1 MPEPPALH
9 PPALAPRITNLIAAA
24 LLAIMAILL
33 VTSVRQQ
40 SQTFDES
47 THLFAG
53 FEYWKH
59 ADFGRNPEHPPFVKL
74 LASLPLVS
82 MGLHEPPA
90 IPVPFFKAQ
99 DFINGTQ
106 LLYTADADAI
116 LFRGRLMIALFSLA
130 LGLLVFLATKEIF
143 GPLAA
148 LIAILLFA
156 FEPNL
161 LANGALVT
169 TDMAL
174 ALFLFASVYTFYRFC
189 NKPSA
194 ARLTLC
200 AVATSLGI
208 VAKHS
213 GVLIFPT
220 LVLLALADLLLPA
233 SASHFSGPHFSE
245 KPGAAYDRKRQ
256 LRQLGLALLA
266 IAVFSYVVLWA
277 FYGFRYA
284 ARPGQLQI
292 APPLSAYVEILTHP
306 LQRTVIEFL
315 ARHHLLPEAYLYGW
329 VDILFSQGTRPS
341 FIFGHLYSTS
351 KWFFFPAVFLL
362 KTTITLMLFLLFLP
376 FARIYGRRRE
386 LIFFSFPIAFFLIA
400 AFTSH
405 INMGV
410 RYLLPIYPF
419 CIVLA
424 SAAAAALFTRS
435 VVGKVA
441 VAALLLLTVFSSL
454 HSYPNFLA
462 YSNELFGGPTHT
474 YRFATDS
481 NADWGQGLK
490 WTKTYLEQHPDDN
503 CWFDYYG
510 NPRVDLS
517 YYGIHCKPLL
527 GGFAHVVGMG
537 GTPVPSTISGT
548 VLVSSTETNGLLWGP
563 DNLNPY
569 QLFHD
574 RVPDATIGN
583 IIFVYRGTFNVPL
596 LAAESNAAAAT
607 GLLRQ
612 GRLQEALALAQT
624 AVQQAPDH
632 ADINF
637 VLGQTLLASGR
648 IPEGK
653 QAMATA
659 LRLARA
665 DHPDYQADMI
675 RQLEHPQGHP

>member
-9 PPALAPRITNLIAAA
+9 PPAPTPRITNLIAAI

-33 VTSVRQQ
+33 LASVRQQ

-53 FEYWKH
+53 LEYWKH
-59 ADFGRNPEHPPFVKL
+59 GDFGRNPEHPPFVKL
-74 LASLPLVS
+74 LASLPLLPL
-82 MGLHEPPA
+82 GLHEPPA
-90 IPVPFFKAQ
+90 FPFPYFKAQ
-99 DFINGTQ
+99 DIFNASQ

-116 LFRGRLMIALFSLA
+116 LLRGRVMIALLSLA

-148 LIAILLFA
+148 VLALFLFA

-161 LANGALVT
+161 LANGAIVT
-169 TDMAL
+169 TDTGL
-174 ALFLFASVYTFYRFC
+174 ALFFFASVYTFYRFC
-189 NKPSA
+189 KKPSA
-194 ARLTLC
+194 TGLALC
-200 AVATSLGI
+200 AVATALGI

-213 GVLIFPT
+213 GVLILPT
-220 LVLLALADLLLPA
+220 LVLLALVDVLLP
-233 SASHFSGPHFSE
+233 SFGPSISGKLPNS
-245 KPGAAYDRKRQ
+245 YDGKRH
-256 LRQLGLALLA
+256 LRRLGFALLA

-292 APPLSAYVEILTHP
+292 TPSLAAYAATLTHP
-306 LQRTVIEFL
+306 LQHSAIDFL

-329 VDILFSQGTRPS
+329 VDILVSRGTRPT
-341 FIFGHLYSTS
+341 FIFGHLYSTA

-362 KTTITLMLFLLFLP
+362 KTTLSLMLFLLLLP

-386 LIFFSFPIAFFLIA
+386 LVFFALPIAFFLFA
-400 AFTSH
+400 AIFSH

-410 RYLLPIYPF
+410 RYVLPIYPF

-424 SAAAAALFTRS
+424 SAAAASFFTRS
-435 VVGKVA
+435 VVGRVA
-441 VAALLLLTVFSSL
+441 IAALLLLTVFSSL

-462 YSNELFGGPTHT
+462 YSNELFGGPAHT
-474 YRFATDS
+474 YRFATDA

-490 WTKTYLEQHPDDN
+490 WTKTYLDQHPDPN
-503 CWFDYYG
+503 CWFDYHG
-510 NPRVDLS
+510 NPTVQPA
-517 YYGIHCKPLL
+517 YYGINCKPLMN
-527 GGFAHVVGMG
+527 GFSHLVGMG
-537 GTPVPSTISGT
+537 GGPVPSTISGT
-548 VLVSSTETNGLLWGP
+548 VLVSSTETDGLLWGP

-574 RVPDATIGN
+574 RTPDATIGN

-612 GRLQEALALAQT
+612 GRLPEALALAQT
-624 AVQQAPDH
+624 AVQQAPDA

-637 VLGQTLLASGR
+637 ALGQTLLASGR
-648 IPEGK
+648 ILEGR

-665 DHPDYQADMI
+665 NHPEYQPYLID
-675 RQLEHPQGHP
+675 QLEHPQGHP

>member
-1 MPEPPALH
+1 
-9 PPALAPRITNLIAAA
+9 
-24 LLAIMAILL
+24 MAILL

-53 FEYWKH
+53 LEYWKH

-74 LASLPLVS
+74 LASLPLLP
-82 MGLHEPPA
+82 MGLHEPAA
-90 IPVPFFKAQ
+90 IPIPFFKAQ
-99 DFINGTQ
+99 DLINSGQ
-106 LLYTADADAI
+106 LLYTASADAI
-116 LFRGRLMIALFSLA
+116 LLRGRLMIALFTLA
-130 LGLLVFLATKEIF
+130 LGLLVFLATKQIF
-143 GPLAA
+143 GTLAA
-148 LIAILLFA
+148 ILALFLFT

-161 LANGALVT
+161 LANGAVVT
-169 TDMAL
+169 TDMGL

-194 ARLTLC
+194 ARLALC
-200 AVATSLGI
+200 AVATALGI

-220 LVLLALADLLLPA
+220 LVLLALADPLVPA
-233 SASHFSGPHFSE
+233 SRPHSSGKIANSS
-245 KPGAAYDRKRQ
+245 DRKRQ

-277 FYGFRYA
+277 CYGFRYA

-292 APPLSAYVEILTHP
+292 APPLSVYAGMLTHQ
-306 LQRTVIEFL
+306 LQRSVIEFL

-329 VDILFSQGTRPS
+329 VDILLSQGTRPS
-341 FIFGHLYSTS
+341 FIFGHLYSTG

-362 KTTITLMLFLLFLP
+362 KTTLTLMLFLLLLP

-386 LIFFSFPIAFFLIA
+386 LVFFFLPVAFFLVA
-400 AFTSH
+400 ALSSH

-424 SAAAAALFTRS
+424 SAAAASFFTRS
-435 VVGKVA
+435 FVGTVA

-462 YSNELFGGPTHT
+462 YSNELFGGPSHT
-474 YRFATDS
+474 YRFATDA

-490 WTKTYLEQHPDDN
+490 WTKTYLDQHSDNN

-510 NPRVDLS
+510 NPTVDLS

-527 GGFAHVVGMG
+527 GGFAHLLGMG
-537 GTPVPSTISGT
+537 DAPIPSTISGT
-548 VLVSSTETNGLLWGP
+548 VLVSSTETDGLLWGP

-569 QLFHD
+569 QLFQD
-574 RVPDATIGN
+574 RAPDATIGN

-607 GLLRQ
+607 VLLRQ
-612 GRLQEALALAQT
+612 GRLPDALSLAQT
-624 AVQQAPDH
+624 AARQAPEA
-632 ADINF
+632 ADVNF

-648 IPEGK
+648 IPEG
-653 QAMATA
+653 QLAMATA

-665 DHPDYQADMI
+665 NHPDYQPYLID
-675 RQLEHPQGHP
+675 QLEHPQGRP

>member
-1 MPEPPALH
+1 MPEPPVLQ
-9 PPALAPRITNLIAAA
+9 PPALTPRITNLIAAI
-24 LLAIMAILL
+24 LLAVMAILL

-74 LASLPLVS
+74 LASLPLLP

-90 IPVPFFKAQ
+90 IPIPFFKAQ
-99 DFINGTQ
+99 DLVNGGQ
-106 LLYTADADAI
+106 LLYTANAEAI
-116 LFRGRLMIALFSLA
+116 LLRGRFMIALLSLT
-130 LGLLVFLATKEIF
+130 LGLLLFLATKEIF

-148 LIAILLFA
+148 VLALFLFA

-161 LANGALVT
+161 LANGAIVT
-169 TDMAL
+169 TDIGL
-174 ALFLFASVYTFYRFC
+174 ALFFFASVYTFYRFC

-194 ARLTLC
+194 ARLALC
-200 AVATSLGI
+200 AVATALCI

-213 GVLIFPT
+213 GVLILPT
-220 LVLLALADLLLPA
+220 LVLLALVDLFLPA
-233 SASHFSGPHFSE
+233 TGNT
-245 KPGAAYDRKRQ
+245 AAAQDRKHH
-256 LRQLGLALLA
+256 LRQLSLALLA
-266 IAVFSYVVLWA
+266 IAVFSYIVLWA

-292 APPLSAYVEILTHP
+292 TPSLAAYAGMLTHP
-306 LQRTVIEFL
+306 LQHSVIDFL

-329 VDILFSQGTRPS
+329 VDILLSQGTRPS
-341 FIFGHLYSTS
+341 FIFGHLYSTA
-351 KWFFFPAVFLL
+351 KWFFFPASFLL
-362 KTTITLMLFLLFLP
+362 KTTLTLMLFLLLLP
-376 FARIYGRRRE
+376 FAHISRIYGHGRRRE
-386 LIFFSFPIAFFLIA
+386 LVFLSLPIAFFLFA
-400 AFTSH
+400 AISSH

-424 SAAAAALFTRS
+424 SAAAASFFTRS
-435 VVGKVA
+435 AVGRVA

-454 HSYPNFLA
+454 HSYPNFLV
-462 YSNELFGGPTHT
+462 YSNELFGGPAHT
-474 YRFATDS
+474 YRFTTDA

-490 WTKTYLEQHPDDN
+490 WTKTYLDQHPDNN
-503 CWFDYYG
+503 CWFDYHG
-510 NPRVDLS
+510 NPTVPPA

-527 GGFAHVVGMG
+527 SGFSHLVGLGGA
-537 GTPVPSTISGT
+537 PIPSTISGT
-548 VLVSSTETNGLLWGP
+548 VLVSSTETNGHLWGP

-574 RVPDATIGN
+574 RAPDATIGN
-583 IIFVYRGTFNVPL
+583 IILVYRGTFNVPL
-596 LAAESNAAAAT
+596 LAAESNAAAAI

-612 GRLQEALALAQT
+612 GRLPQALALAQT
-624 AVQQAPDH
+624 AAQQAPDA
-632 ADINF
+632 ADVNF

-648 IPEGK
+648 IPEGQ

-665 DHPDYQADMI
+665 NHPDYQTYLI
-675 RQLEHPQGHP
+675 SQLEHPQAHP

>member
-1 MPEPPALH
+1 MPEPPVRQS
-9 PPALAPRITNLIAAA
+9 PALTPRITNLIAAI

-33 VTSVRQQ
+33 VASVRQQ

-59 ADFGRNPEHPPFVKL
+59 GDFGRNPEHPPLVKL
-74 LASLPLVS
+74 LASLPLLP

-90 IPVPFFKAQ
+90 FPFPYFKAQ

-116 LFRGRLMIALFSLA
+116 LLRGRLMIALFSLA
-130 LGLLVFLATKEIF
+130 LGLLVFLAAKEIF

-148 LIAILLFA
+148 VIAIFLFA

-161 LANGALVT
+161 LANGAIVT
-169 TDMAL
+169 TDMGL
-174 ALFLFASVYTFYRFC
+174 AFFLFAAVYTFYRFC

-194 ARLTLC
+194 ARLALC
-200 AVATSLGI
+200 AAATALCI

-213 GVLIFPT
+213 GVLILPI
-220 LVLLALADLLLPA
+220 LVLLALADLLLPSSDFPSSDLPSSKKLA
-233 SASHFSGPHFSE
+233 NSYE
-245 KPGAAYDRKRQ
+245 RKRH
-256 LRQLGLALLA
+256 LRQLGLSLLA
-266 IAVFSYVVLWA
+266 IAVCIYVVLWA

-284 ARPGQLQI
+284 ARPGLLQI
-292 APPLSAYVEILTHP
+292 TPTLAGYAAMLTHP
-306 LQRTVIEFL
+306 HQHSVIDFL

-329 VDILFSQGTRPS
+329 VDILLSRGARPT
-341 FIFGHLYSTS
+341 FIFGHLYSTA
-351 KWFFFPAVFLL
+351 KWFFFPAIFVL
-362 KTTITLMLFLLFLP
+362 KTTLTLMLFLLLLP
-376 FARIYGRRRE
+376 FARISGRRRE
-386 LIFFSFPIAFFLIA
+386 LVFLSLPIAFFLLA
-400 AFTSH
+400 ALYSN

-424 SAAAAALFTRS
+424 SAAAASFFTRS
-435 VVGKVA
+435 VIGRVA

-462 YSNELFGGPTHT
+462 YSNELFGGPAHT
-474 YRFATDS
+474 YRFATDA

-490 WTKTYLEQHPDDN
+490 WTKTYLDQHPDSD

-510 NPRVDLS
+510 NVAVPPS

-527 GGFAHVVGMG
+527 NGFSHMLGMG
-537 GTPVPSTISGT
+537 GAPIPSTISGT
-548 VLVSSTETNGLLWGP
+548 VLISSTETDGLLWGP

-569 QLFHD
+569 QIFHD
-574 RVPDATIGN
+574 RIPDATIGN
-583 IIFVYRGTFNVPL
+583 IIFVYRGTFNVTL
-596 LAAESNAAAAT
+596 LAAESNAAAAI

-612 GRLQEALALAQT
+612 GRLPEALALAQT
-624 AVQQAPDH
+624 AARQAPDA
-632 ADINF
+632 ADVNF
-637 VLGQTLLASGR
+637 ALGQTLLASGR
-648 IPEGK
+648 IPEGQ
-653 QAMATA
+653 QAMTTA

-665 DHPDYQADMI
+665 NHPDYQPYLI
-675 RQLEHPQGHP
+675 YQLEHPQGQP

>member
-1 MPEPPALH
+1 MMPEPPALH
-9 PPALAPRITNLIAAA
+9 SPALTPRITNLIAAT

-33 VTSVRQQ
+33 VTSTRQQ

-59 ADFGRNPEHPPFVKL
+59 ADFGRNPEHPPLVKL
-74 LASLPLVS
+74 LASLPLLR

-90 IPVPFFKAQ
+90 IPIPFFKAQ

-116 LFRGRLMIALFSLA
+116 LLRGRLMIALLSLT

-148 LIAILLFA
+148 ILALFLFA

-161 LANGALVT
+161 LANGAIVT
-169 TDMAL
+169 TDMGL

-189 NKPSA
+189 TKPSA
-194 ARLTLC
+194 ARLALC
-200 AVATSLGI
+200 AVATALGI

-213 GVLIFPT
+213 GVLILPT
-220 LVLLALADLLLPA
+220 LVLLALVDLLPA
-233 SASHFSGPHFSE
+233 VGNT
-245 KPGAAYDRKRQ
+245 AAAQDWKRH
-256 LRQLGLALLA
+256 LRQLGLAL
-266 IAVFSYVVLWA
+266 ITISVVSYLILWA
-277 FYGFRYA
+277 FYGFRYG

-292 APPLSAYVEILTHP
+292 TPSLAAYAGTLTHP
-306 LQRTVIEFL
+306 LQRSVIDFL

-329 VDILFSQGTRPS
+329 VDILLSQGARPS

-362 KTTITLMLFLLFLP
+362 KTTLTLMLFLLLLP
-376 FARIYGRRRE
+376 FARISRNHGRRRE
-386 LIFFSFPIAFFLIA
+386 LVFLSLPIAFFLFA
-400 AFTSH
+400 AIYSH

-424 SAAAAALFTRS
+424 SAAAAYFFTRS
-435 VVGKVA
+435 VVGRVA

-454 HSYPNFLA
+454 HSYPNFLV
-462 YSNELFGGPTHT
+462 YSNELFGGPAHT
-474 YRFATDS
+474 YRFATDN

-490 WTKTYLEQHPDDN
+490 WTKTYLDQHPDPN
-503 CWFDYYG
+503 CWFDYFG
-510 NPRVDLS
+510 NPTVPPA
-517 YYGIHCKPLL
+517 YYGIHCKPLMNGMSHL
-527 GGFAHVVGMG
+527 LGMG
-537 GTPVPSTISGT
+537 GAPVPSTISGT
-548 VLVSSTETNGLLWGP
+548 FLVSSTETDGLLWGP
-563 DNLNPY
+563 DTLNPY

-574 RVPDATIGN
+574 RTPDATIGN
-583 IIFVYRGTFNVPL
+583 IIFVYRGTFEVPL

-612 GRLQEALALAQT
+612 GRLPEALALAQT
-624 AVQQAPDH
+624 AAQQAPDA
-632 ADINF
+632 ADVNF
-637 VLGQTLLASGR
+637 VLGQALLASGR
-648 IPEGK
+648 IPEGR

-665 DHPDYQADMI
+665 NHPDYQPYLI
-675 RQLEHPQGHP
+675 NQLEHPPAHP

>member
-1 MPEPPALH
+1 
-9 PPALAPRITNLIAAA
+9 
-24 LLAIMAILL
+24 MAILL

-59 ADFGRNPEHPPFVKL
+59 GDFGRNPEHPPFVKL
-74 LASLPLVS
+74 LASLPLLPL
-82 MGLHEPPA
+82 GLHEPP
-90 IPVPFFKAQ
+90 PFPFPYFKAQ
-99 DFINGTQ
+99 DIFNASQ
-106 LLYTADADAI
+106 LLYSADADAI
-116 LFRGRLMIALFSLA
+116 LLRGRLMITLLSLT
-130 LGLLVFLATKEIF
+130 LGLLVYFATKEIF

-148 LIAILLFA
+148 VLALFLFA

-161 LANGALVT
+161 LANGAIVT
-169 TDMAL
+169 TDMGL
-174 ALFLFASVYTFYRFC
+174 ALFFFASVYTFYRFC
-189 NKPSA
+189 TKPSA
-194 ARLTLC
+194 ARLALC
-200 AVATSLGI
+200 AVATALGI

-213 GVLIFPT
+213 GVLILPT
-220 LVLLALADLLLPA
+220 LVLLALVDLFLP
-233 SASHFSGPHFSE
+233 FSGQIANS
-245 KPGAAYDRKRQ
+245 YDRRRQ

-292 APPLSAYVEILTHP
+292 TPSLSAYSGTLIHLH
-306 LQRTVIEFL
+306 QRSVIDFL
-315 ARHHLLPEAYLYGW
+315 ARHRLLPESYLYGW
-329 VDILFSQGTRPS
+329 VDILLSQGTRPT
-341 FIFGHLYSTS
+341 FIFGHLYSTAQ
-351 KWFFFPAVFLL
+351 WFFFPAVFLL
-362 KTTITLMLFLLFLP
+362 KTTLTLMLFLLLLP

-386 LIFFSFPIAFFLIA
+386 LVFFSLPIAFFLVA
-400 AFTSH
+400 AIFSH

-424 SAAAAALFTRS
+424 SAAAASLFTRS

-462 YSNELFGGPTHT
+462 YSNELFGGPAHT
-474 YRFATDS
+474 YRFATDA

-490 WTKTYLEQHPDDN
+490 WTKTYLDQHPDPN
-503 CWFDYYG
+503 CWFDYHG
-510 NPRVDLS
+510 NPTVQPA
-517 YYGIHCKPLL
+517 YYGIHCKPLP
-527 GGFAHVVGMG
+527 GGFSHLLGMG
-537 GTPVPSTISGT
+537 GAPVPSTISGT
-548 VLVSSTETNGLLWGP
+548 FLVSSTETDGLLWGP
-563 DNLNPY
+563 DTLNPY

-574 RVPDATIGN
+574 RTPDATIGN

-612 GRLQEALALAQT
+612 GRLPEALALAQT
-624 AVQQAPDH
+624 AAQQAPDA
-632 ADINF
+632 ADVNF

-648 IPEGK
+648 IPEG
-653 QAMATA
+653 QQVMAKA

-665 DHPDYQADMI
+665 NHPDYQTYLI

>member
-1 MPEPPALH
+1 MPEPPAPH
-9 PPALAPRITNLIAAA
+9 PSPLTRRITNLIAVT

-53 FEYWKH
+53 FQYWKH
-59 ADFGRNPEHPPFVKL
+59 GDFGRNPEHPPFVKL
-74 LASLPLVS
+74 LASLPLLPL
-82 MGLHEPPA
+82 GLHEPP
-90 IPVPFFKAQ
+90 PFPFPYFKAQ
-99 DFINGTQ
+99 DIFNASQ

-116 LFRGRLMIALFSLA
+116 LLRGRLMITLLSLT
-130 LGLLVFLATKEIF
+130 LGLLVFLASKEIF

-148 LIAILLFA
+148 ALALFLFA

-161 LANGALVT
+161 LANGAIVT
-169 TDMAL
+169 TDMGL
-174 ALFLFASVYTFYRFC
+174 ALFFFASVYTFYRFC
-189 NKPSA
+189 TKPSA
-194 ARLTLC
+194 ARLALC
-200 AVATSLGI
+200 AVATALGI

-213 GVLIFPT
+213 GVLILPT
-220 LVLLALADLLLPA
+220 LVLLALVDLFLPN
-233 SASHFSGPHFSE
+233 S
-245 KPGAAYDRKRQ
+245 YDRRRQ

-292 APPLSAYVEILTHP
+292 TPSLSAYAGTLIHP
-306 LQRTVIEFL
+306 HQRGVIDLL
-315 ARHHLLPEAYLYGW
+315 ARRHLLPESYLYGW
-329 VDILFSQGTRPS
+329 VDILLSQGTRPT
-341 FIFGHLYSTS
+341 FIFGHLYSTA

-362 KTTITLMLFLLFLP
+362 KTTLALMLFLLLLP

-386 LIFFSFPIAFFLIA
+386 LVFFSLPIAFFLFA
-400 AFTSH
+400 AIFSH

-424 SAAAAALFTRS
+424 SAAAAAFFTRS

-462 YSNELFGGPTHT
+462 YSNELFGGPSHT
-474 YRFATDS
+474 YRFATDA

-490 WTKTYLEQHPDDN
+490 WTKTYLDQHPDPN
-503 CWFDYYG
+503 CWFDYHG
-510 NPRVDLS
+510 NPTVQPA
-517 YYGIHCKPLL
+517 YYGIHCKPLP
-527 GGFAHVVGMG
+527 GGFSHLLGMG
-537 GTPVPSTISGT
+537 GARVPSTISGT
-548 VLVSSTETNGLLWGP
+548 FLVSSTETDGLLWGP
-563 DNLNPY
+563 DTLNPY

-574 RVPDATIGN
+574 RTPDATIAN

-607 GLLRQ
+607 VLLRQ
-612 GRLQEALALAQT
+612 GRVPDALSLAQT
-624 AVQQAPDH
+624 AVQQAPEA
-632 ADINF
+632 ADVNF

-648 IPEGK
+648 IPEGHL
-653 QAMATA
+653 AMATA
-659 LRLARA
+659 LRLARTN
-665 DHPDYQADMI
+665 HPEYQPYLID
-675 RQLEHPQGHP
+675 QLEHPQDHP

>member
-1 MPEPPALH
+1 MPEAPALH
-9 PPALAPRITNLIAAA
+9 PPALTPRITNLIAAV

-59 ADFGRNPEHPPFVKL
+59 GDFGRNPEHPPFVKL
-74 LASLPLVS
+74 LASLPLLR
-82 MGLHEPPA
+82 MGLHEPPT
-90 IPVPFFKAQ
+90 IPIPFFKPQ
-99 DFINGTQ
+99 DFVNGTQ
-106 LLYTADADAI
+106 LLYTANADAI
-116 LFRGRLMIALFSLA
+116 LLRGRLTIVLFSLT

-148 LIAILLFA
+148 ILALFLFT

-161 LANGALVT
+161 LANGAIVT

-189 NKPSA
+189 NQPSA
-194 ARLTLC
+194 ARLALC
-200 AVATSLGI
+200 AAATALGI
-208 VAKHS
+208 AAKHS
-213 GVLIFPT
+213 GVLILPT

-233 SASHFSGPHFSE
+233 SGIIAHASHW
-245 KPGAAYDRKRQ
+245 KPR
-256 LRQLGLALLA
+256 LRRLGLALLA
-266 IAVFSYVVLWA
+266 IAIFSYVVLWA

-284 ARPGQLQI
+284 ARPGQLQMS
-292 APPLSAYVEILTHP
+292 PPLSVYAGMLTHP
-306 LQRTVIEFL
+306 FQRSVIEFL
-315 ARHHLLPEAYLYGW
+315 ARHRLLPEAYLFGW
-329 VDILFSQGTRPS
+329 VDILLSQGTRPS

-362 KTTITLMLFLLFLP
+362 KTTLTLMLFLLLLP
-376 FARIYGRRRE
+376 SARISRDYGRRRE
-386 LIFFSFPIAFFLIA
+386 LVFLSLPIAFFLVA
-400 AFTSH
+400 VFSSH

-424 SAAAAALFTRS
+424 SAAAASLFTRS
-435 VVGKVA
+435 VAARVA
-441 VAALLLLTVFSSL
+441 VAALLLLTIFSSL
-454 HSYPNFLA
+454 RSYPNFLA
-462 YSNELFGGPTHT
+462 YSNELFGGPART

-490 WTKTYLEQHPDDN
+490 WTKTYLDQHPDNN

-510 NPRVDLS
+510 NPTVDLA

-527 GGFAHVVGMG
+527 GGFSHLVGAG
-537 GTPVPSTISGT
+537 GAPVPSTISGT

-569 QLFHD
+569 RLFQD
-574 RVPDATIGN
+574 RSPDATIGN
-583 IIFVYRGTFNVPL
+583 IIFVYRGTFNVPF

-607 GLLRQ
+607 VLLRQ
-612 GRLQEALALAQT
+612 GRVPEALALAQT
-624 AVQQAPDH
+624 AAQQAPDA
-632 ADINF
+632 ADVNF

-648 IPEGK
+648 IPEGR
-653 QAMATA
+653 QAMAAA

-665 DHPDYQADMI
+665 NHPDYQTYLI
-675 RQLEHPQGHP
+675 YQIEQRQGRP

>member
-1 MPEPPALH
+1 
-9 PPALAPRITNLIAAA
+9 
-24 LLAIMAILL
+24 
-33 VTSVRQQ
+33 
-40 SQTFDES
+40 
-47 THLFAG
+47 
-53 FEYWKH
+53 
-59 ADFGRNPEHPPFVKL
+59 
-74 LASLPLVS
+74 

-90 IPVPFFKAQ
+90 IPIPFFKAQ

-116 LFRGRLMIALFSLA
+116 LLRGRLMIALFSLT

-148 LIAILLFA
+148 ILALFLFT

-161 LANGALVT
+161 LANGAIVT

-194 ARLTLC
+194 ARLALC
-200 AVATSLGI
+200 AVATALGV

-233 SASHFSGPHFSE
+233 SNSPISG
-245 KPGAAYDRKRQ
+245 KPVTAYDRKRQ
-256 LRQLGLALLA
+256 LRQLGLALLC

-284 ARPGQLQI
+284 ARPSQLQI
-292 APPLSAYVEILTHP
+292 APPLSAYVGILTHP
-306 LQRTVIEFL
+306 FQRSVIEFL

-362 KTTITLMLFLLFLP
+362 KTTITLMLFLLLLP
-376 FARIYGRRRE
+376 FARLYGQRRE
-386 LIFFSFPIAFFLIA
+386 LVFLSLPVALFLIT

-462 YSNELFGGPTHT
+462 YSNEFFGGPAHT
-474 YRFATDS
+474 YRFATDA

-490 WTKTYLEQHPDDN
+490 WTKTYLDQHPDPN

-510 NPRVDLS
+510 MPTVDLT

-527 GGFAHVVGMG
+527 GGFAHLVGMG
-537 GTPVPSTISGT
+537 GAPVPSTISGT
-548 VLVSSTETNGLLWGP
+548 VLISSTETNGLLWGP

-574 RVPDATIGN
+574 RAPDATIGN

-596 LAAESNAAAAT
+596 LAAESNTAAAT
-607 GLLRQ
+607 LLLRQ
-612 GRLQEALALAQT
+612 GRVPDALALAQT
-624 AVQQAPDH
+624 AAQQAPDH
-632 ADINF
+632 ADVNF

-648 IPEGK
+648 IPEGN

-665 DHPDYQADMI
+665 DHPDFQADLI

>member
-1 MPEPPALH
+1 
-9 PPALAPRITNLIAAA
+9 
-24 LLAIMAILL
+24 MAILL
-33 VTSVRQQ
+33 VTSTRQQ

-59 ADFGRNPEHPPFVKL
+59 ADFGRNPEHPPLVKL
-74 LASLPLVS
+74 LASLPLLR

-90 IPVPFFKAQ
+90 IPIPFFKAQ

-116 LFRGRLMIALFSLA
+116 LLRGRLMIALLSLT

-148 LIAILLFA
+148 ILALFLFA

-161 LANGALVT
+161 LANGAIVT
-169 TDMAL
+169 TDMGL

-189 NKPSA
+189 TKPSA
-194 ARLTLC
+194 ARLALC
-200 AVATSLGI
+200 AVATALGI

-213 GVLIFPT
+213 GVLILPT
-220 LVLLALADLLLPA
+220 LVLLALVDLLPA
-233 SASHFSGPHFSE
+233 VGNT
-245 KPGAAYDRKRQ
+245 AAAQDWKRH
-256 LRQLGLALLA
+256 LRQLGLAL
-266 IAVFSYVVLWA
+266 ITISVVSYLILWA
-277 FYGFRYA
+277 FYGFRYG

-292 APPLSAYVEILTHP
+292 TPSLAAYAGTLTHP
-306 LQRTVIEFL
+306 LQRSVIDFL

-329 VDILFSQGTRPS
+329 VDILLSQGARPS

-362 KTTITLMLFLLFLP
+362 KTTLTLMLFLLLLP
-376 FARIYGRRRE
+376 FARISRNHGRRRE
-386 LIFFSFPIAFFLIA
+386 LVFLSLPIAFFLFA
-400 AFTSH
+400 AIYSH

-424 SAAAAALFTRS
+424 SAAAAYFFTRS
-435 VVGKVA
+435 VVGRVA

-454 HSYPNFLA
+454 HSYPNFLV
-462 YSNELFGGPTHT
+462 YSNELFGGPAHT
-474 YRFATDS
+474 YRFATDN

-490 WTKTYLEQHPDDN
+490 WTKTYLDQHPDPN
-503 CWFDYYG
+503 CWFDYFG
-510 NPRVDLS
+510 NPTVPPA
-517 YYGIHCKPLL
+517 YYGIHCKPLMNGMSHL
-527 GGFAHVVGMG
+527 LGMG
-537 GTPVPSTISGT
+537 GAPVPSTISGT
-548 VLVSSTETNGLLWGP
+548 FLVSSTETDGLLWGP
-563 DNLNPY
+563 DTLNPY

-574 RVPDATIGN
+574 RTPDATIGN
-583 IIFVYRGTFNVPL
+583 IIFVYRGTFEVPL

-612 GRLQEALALAQT
+612 GRLPEALALAQT
-624 AVQQAPDH
+624 AAQQAPDA
-632 ADINF
+632 ADVNF
-637 VLGQTLLASGR
+637 VLGQALLASGR
-648 IPEGK
+648 IPEGR

-665 DHPDYQADMI
+665 NHPDYQPYLI
-675 RQLEHPQGHP
+675 NQLEHPPAHP

>member
-1 MPEPPALH
+1 MQEPPALH
-9 PPALAPRITNLIAAA
+9 SLDLSPRITTFLAAA

-59 ADFGRNPEHPPFVKL
+59 ADFGRNPEHPPLVKL
-74 LASLPLVS
+74 LASLPLLP

-90 IPVPFFKAQ
+90 IPIPFFKAQ

-116 LFRGRLMIALFSLA
+116 LLRGRLIIALFTLA

-148 LIAILLFA
+148 ILALFLFT

-161 LANGALVT
+161 LANGAIVT
-169 TDMAL
+169 TDMGL
-174 ALFLFASVYTFYRFC
+174 ALFLFASAYTFYRFC
-189 NKPSA
+189 NKQSA
-194 ARLTLC
+194 ARLALC
-200 AVATSLGI
+200 AMATALGI
-208 VAKHS
+208 VVKHS

-220 LVLLALADLLLPA
+220 LGLLALADLLLP
-233 SASHFSGPHFSE
+233 SSGPPSSE
-245 KPGAAYDRKRQ
+245 KLAAAYDRKRQ

-266 IAVFSYVVLWA
+266 IAIFSYVVLWA

-292 APPLSAYVEILTHP
+292 TPPLSVYAAMLTHP
-306 LQRTVIEFL
+306 LQRMVIEFL
-315 ARHHLLPEAYLYGW
+315 ARHHLLPESYLYGW
-329 VDILFSQGTRPS
+329 VDILLSQGTRPS

-362 KTTITLMLFLLFLP
+362 KTTLPLMLFLLLLP
-376 FARIYGRRRE
+376 FARIYRRRRE
-386 LIFFSFPIAFFLIA
+386 LVFLSLPIAFFLIA
-400 AFTSH
+400 AIFSH

-424 SAAAAALFTRS
+424 STAAASLFTRS
-435 VVGKVA
+435 VVGRFA

-454 HSYPNFLA
+454 HSYPNFLV
-462 YSNELFGGPTHT
+462 YSNELFGGPAHT
-474 YRFATDS
+474 YRFATDN

-490 WTKTYLEQHPDDN
+490 WTKTYLDQHPDPN
-503 CWFDYYG
+503 CWFDYFG
-510 NPRVDLS
+510 NPTVPPA
-517 YYGIHCKPLL
+517 YYGIHCKPLMNGMSHL
-527 GGFAHVVGMG
+527 IGIGGAPIP
-537 GTPVPSTISGT
+537 TTLSGT
-548 VLVSSTETNGLLWGP
+548 VLVSSTETDGLLWGP

-569 QLFHD
+569 RLFHD
-574 RVPDATIGN
+574 RTPDATIGN

-607 GLLRQ
+607 VLLRQ
-612 GRLQEALALAQT
+612 GRVPDALSLAQT
-624 AVQQAPDH
+624 AAQQAPEA
-632 ADINF
+632 ADVNF

-648 IPEGK
+648 IPEGR

-665 DHPDYQADMI
+665 NHPEYQPYLI
-675 RQLEHPQGHP
+675 EQIEHPQGRP

>member
-1 MPEPPALH
+1 
-9 PPALAPRITNLIAAA
+9 
-24 LLAIMAILL
+24 MAILL

-53 FEYWKH
+53 FEYWTH
-59 ADFGRNPEHPPFVKL
+59 PDFGRNPEHPPLVKL
-74 LASLPLVS
+74 LASLPLLP
-82 MGLHEPPA
+82 MGLHEPAA
-90 IPVPFFKAQ
+90 IPIPFFKAQ

-116 LFRGRLMIALFSLA
+116 LLRGRIMIALFTLA
-130 LGLLVFLATKEIF
+130 LGLLVFLASKEIF

-148 LIAILLFA
+148 ILALFLFT

-161 LANGALVT
+161 LANGAIVT
-169 TDMAL
+169 TDVGL

-194 ARLTLC
+194 AHLALC
-200 AVATSLGI
+200 AVATALGI

-220 LVLLALADLLLPA
+220 LVLLALADLLLPV
-233 SASHFSGPHFSE
+233 SG
-245 KPGAAYDRKRQ
+245 KIGAAHDRKRQ
-256 LRQLGLALLA
+256 LRQFGLALLA
-266 IAVFSYVVLWA
+266 IAVFSYLVLWA

-292 APPLSAYVEILTHP
+292 APPLSAYAAMLTHP
-306 LQRTVIEFL
+306 LQRSVIEFL

-329 VDILFSQGTRPS
+329 VDILLSQRIRPS
-341 FIFGHLYSTS
+341 FIFGHLYSSS

-362 KTTITLMLFLLFLP
+362 KTTLTLMLFLLLLP

-386 LIFFSFPIAFFLIA
+386 FLFLALPIAFFLYA
-400 AFTSH
+400 AISSH

-410 RYLLPIYPF
+410 RYLLPIYAF

-424 SAAAAALFTRS
+424 SAAAASFFTRS
-435 VVGKVA
+435 VVGRFA
-441 VAALLLLTVFSSL
+441 VVALLLLTVFSSL
-454 HSYPNFLA
+454 HSYPNFLV
-462 YSNELFGGPTHT
+462 YSNELFGGPAHT
-474 YRFATDS
+474 YRFATDN

-490 WTKTYLEQHPDDN
+490 WTKTYLDQHPDPN
-503 CWFDYYG
+503 CWFDYFG
-510 NPRVDLS
+510 NPTVPPA
-517 YYGIHCKPLL
+517 YYGIHCKPLMN
-527 GGFAHVVGMG
+527 GMAHLIGMG
-537 GTPVPSTISGT
+537 GAPIPTTLSGT
-548 VLVSSTETNGLLWGP
+548 VLVSSTETDGLLWGP

-574 RVPDATIGN
+574 RTPDATIGN

-607 GLLRQ
+607 VLLRQ
-612 GRLQEALALAQT
+612 GRIPDALSLAQT
-624 AVQQAPDH
+624 AAQQAPEA
-632 ADINF
+632 ADVNF

-648 IPEGK
+648 IPEGR

-665 DHPDYQADMI
+665 NHPEYQPYLI
-675 RQLEHPQGHP
+675 NQLEHPQRRP

>member
-1 MPEPPALH
+1 MPGTPALRQS
-9 PPALAPRITNLIAAA
+9 PLTPRVANFIAAL

-74 LASLPLVS
+74 LASLPLLP

-90 IPVPFFKAQ
+90 IPIPFFKAQ

-106 LLYTADADAI
+106 LLYTANADAI
-116 LFRGRLMIALFSLA
+116 LLRARIMMALVSLT
-130 LGLLVFLATKEIF
+130 LGLLVFLASKEVF
-143 GPLAA
+143 GTLASVFA
-148 LIAILLFA
+148 LFLFA

-169 TDMAL
+169 TDMGL
-174 ALFLFASVYTFYRFC
+174 ALFLFASVYSFYRFC
-189 NKPSA
+189 NQPSV
-194 ARLTLC
+194 ARLALC
-200 AVATSLGI
+200 AVATALGM

-233 SASHFSGPHFSE
+233 SGKIA
-245 KPGAAYDRKRQ
+245 AAYDRKRQ
-256 LRQLGLALLA
+256 LRRLGLALLA

-277 FYGFRYA
+277 FYGFRYI

-292 APPLSAYVEILTHP
+292 APSLSVYAAKLTHP
-306 LQRTVIEFL
+306 LQRSLIEFL
-315 ARHHLLPEAYLYGW
+315 ARHHLLPESYLYGW
-329 VDILFSQGTRPS
+329 VDILLSQGTRPS

-362 KTTITLMLFLLFLP
+362 KTTITLMLFLLLLP

-386 LIFFSFPIAFFLIA
+386 LVFFSLPVAFFLVA
-400 AFTSH
+400 ALSSH

-410 RYLLPIYPF
+410 RYLLPIYAF
-419 CIVLA
+419 CIALA
-424 SAAAAALFTRS
+424 SASAASFFTRS
-435 VVGKVA
+435 SFARVVVS
-441 VAALLLLTVFSSL
+441 ALLLLTVFSSL
-454 HSYPNFLA
+454 HCYPNFLA
-462 YSNELFGGPTHT
+462 YSNELFGGPAHT
-474 YRFATDS
+474 YRFATDN

-490 WTKTYLEQHPDDN
+490 WTKAYLDQHPDPN

-510 NPRVDLS
+510 NPTVPPA
-517 YYGIHCKPLL
+517 YYGIHCKPLMNGMSHL
-527 GGFAHVVGMG
+527 IGMG
-537 GTPVPSTISGT
+537 GAPISSTLSGT
-548 VLVSSTETNGLLWGP
+548 VLVSSTETDGLLWGP
-563 DNLNPY
+563 DSLNPY
-569 QLFHD
+569 QLFHN
-574 RVPDATIGN
+574 RTPDATIGN
-583 IIFVYRGTFNVPL
+583 IIFVYRGTFDVPL

-607 GLLRQ
+607 VLLRQ
-612 GRLQEALALAQT
+612 GRVPDALSLAQT
-624 AVQQAPDH
+624 AVQQAPDA
-632 ADINF
+632 ADVNF
-637 VLGQTLLASGR
+637 ILGQTLLASGR
-648 IPEGK
+648 IPEGH

-665 DHPDYQADMI
+665 NHPEYQPYLID
-675 RQLEHPQGHP
+675 QLEHAQGSH

>member
-1 MPEPPALH
+1 
-9 PPALAPRITNLIAAA
+9 
-24 LLAIMAILL
+24 
-33 VTSVRQQ
+33 
-40 SQTFDES
+40 
-47 THLFAG
+47 
-53 FEYWKH
+53 
-59 ADFGRNPEHPPFVKL
+59 
-74 LASLPLVS
+74 

-90 IPVPFFKAQ
+90 IPIPFFKAQ

-116 LFRGRLMIALFSLA
+116 LLRGRLMIALFSLA

-143 GPLAA
+143 SPLAA
-148 LIAILLFA
+148 LFALFLFT

-161 LANGALVT
+161 LANGAIVT

-174 ALFLFASVYTFYRFC
+174 ALFLFASVYAFYRFC
-189 NKPSA
+189 NKPSGT
-194 ARLTLC
+194 RLTLC
-200 AVATSLGI
+200 AVATALGV

-233 SASHFSGPHFSE
+233 SGSPFSG
-245 KPGAAYDRKRQ
+245 KPAAAYDRKRQ
-256 LRQLGLALLA
+256 LRQLGLALLF

-277 FYGFRYA
+277 CYGFRYV

-292 APPLSAYVEILTHP
+292 APPLSAYVGILTHP
-306 LQRTVIEFL
+306 LQRSVIEFL

-341 FIFGHLYSTS
+341 FIFGHVYSTS
-351 KWFFFPAVFLL
+351 KWFFFPAVFML
-362 KTTITLMLFLLFLP
+362 KTTITLMLFLLLLP

-386 LIFFSFPIAFFLIA
+386 LIFFSLPIAFFLII

-410 RYLLPIYPF
+410 RYLLPIYAF

-424 SAAAAALFTRS
+424 SAAAVSFFTRS
-435 VVGKVA
+435 VFGRVA
-441 VAALLLLTVFSSL
+441 VAALLLLTVISSL
-454 HSYPNFLA
+454 RSYPNFLA
-462 YSNELFGGPTHT
+462 YSNELFGGPAHT

-490 WTKTYLEQHPDDN
+490 WTKTYLDQHSDNN

-510 NPRVDLS
+510 NPAVDLS

-527 GGFAHVVGMG
+527 GGFAHLLGMG
-537 GTPVPSTISGT
+537 GAPIPSTISGT
-548 VLVSSTETNGLLWGP
+548 VLVSSTETDGLLWGP

-569 QLFHD
+569 HLFRD
-574 RVPDATIGN
+574 RAPDATIGN

-607 GLLRQ
+607 VLLRQ
-612 GRLQEALALAQT
+612 GRVSDALSLAQT
-624 AVQQAPDH
+624 AAQEAPEAADVNFIFGQA
-632 ADINF
+632 
-637 VLGQTLLASGR
+637 LLASGR
-648 IPEGK
+648 IPEGR
-653 QAMATA
+653 QALDTA

-665 DHPDYQADMI
+665 NHPDYQANLID
-675 RQLEHPQGHP
+675 QLEHPHGHS

>member
-1 MPEPPALH
+1 MPEAPALH
-9 PPALAPRITNLIAAA
+9 PPALTPRITNLIAAI

-59 ADFGRNPEHPPFVKL
+59 GDFGRNPEHPPFVKL
-74 LASLPLVS
+74 LASLPLLR
-82 MGLHEPPA
+82 MGLHEPPT
-90 IPVPFFKAQ
+90 IPIPFFKMQ

-116 LFRGRLMIALFSLA
+116 LLRGRLTIALFSLA

-148 LIAILLFA
+148 ILALFLFT

-161 LANGALVT
+161 LANGAIVT

-194 ARLTLC
+194 ARLALC
-200 AVATSLGI
+200 AVATALGI

-213 GVLIFPT
+213 GVLILPT
-220 LVLLALADLLLPA
+220 LVLLALVDLFLPVI
-233 SASHFSGPHFSE
+233 SNT
-245 KPGAAYDRKRQ
+245 AATQDWKRH
-256 LRQLGLALLA
+256 LRQLSLAL
-266 IAVFSYVVLWA
+266 ITICIVSYLILWA
-277 FYGFRYA
+277 LYGFRYA

-292 APPLSAYVEILTHP
+292 TPSLTAYAAMLTHP
-306 LQRTVIEFL
+306 LQRSVIDFL
-315 ARHHLLPEAYLYGW
+315 ARHHLLPESYLYGW
-329 VDILFSQGTRPS
+329 VDILLSQGARPS

-362 KTTITLMLFLLFLP
+362 KTTLTLMLFLLLLP

-386 LIFFSFPIAFFLIA
+386 LVFLALPIAFFLFA
-400 AFTSH
+400 AIFSN

-424 SAAAAALFTRS
+424 SAAAASLFTRS
-435 VVGKVA
+435 VVGRVA
-441 VAALLLLTVFSSL
+441 VTALLLLTVFSSL
-454 HSYPNFLA
+454 RSYPNFLV
-462 YSNELFGGPTHT
+462 YSNEFFGGPAHT
-474 YRFATDS
+474 YRFATDN

-490 WTKTYLEQHPDDN
+490 WTKTYLDQHPDPN
-503 CWFDYYG
+503 CWFDYSG
-510 NPRVDLS
+510 NPTVPPA
-517 YYGIHCKPLL
+517 YYGIHCKPLMNGMTHL
-527 GGFAHVVGMG
+527 IGMG
-537 GTPVPSTISGT
+537 GAPIPSTLSGT

-563 DNLNPY
+563 DKLNPY

-574 RVPDATIGN
+574 RTPDATIGN
-583 IIFVYRGTFNVPL
+583 IIFVYRGTFDVPL
-596 LAAESNAAAAT
+596 LAAESNAAAAI

-612 GRLQEALALAQT
+612 GRISEALALAQT
-624 AVQQAPDH
+624 AAQQAPDA
-632 ADINF
+632 ADVNF

-648 IPEGK
+648 IPEGR
-653 QAMATA
+653 QAMAAA

-665 DHPDYQADMI
+665 NHPDYQTYLI
-675 RQLEHPQGHP
+675 YQIEHPQGRP

>member
-1 MPEPPALH
+1 MPESPALQPPALT
-9 PPALAPRITNLIAAA
+9 PRITNLIAAI

-47 THLFAG
+47 THLFGG

-74 LASLPLVS
+74 LASLPLLR

-90 IPVPFFKAQ
+90 IPIPFFKLQ
-99 DFINGTQ
+99 DFVNGTQ

-116 LFRGRLMIALFSLA
+116 LLRGRLTIALLSLA

-148 LIAILLFA
+148 IIAIFLFT

-161 LANGALVT
+161 LANGAIVT
-169 TDMAL
+169 TDMGL

-194 ARLTLC
+194 TRLALC
-200 AVATSLGI
+200 AVATALGI

-213 GVLIFPT
+213 GVLILPT
-220 LVLLALADLLLPA
+220 LVLLALVDLLLPA
-233 SASHFSGPHFSE
+233 SRLPSSG
-245 KPGAAYDRKRQ
+245 KIAATYDRKRQ

-292 APPLSAYVEILTHP
+292 VPTLSAYAGMLTHP
-306 LQRTVIEFL
+306 LQRSVIEFL

-329 VDILFSQGTRPS
+329 VDILLSQGARPS

-351 KWFFFPAVFLL
+351 KWFFFPAVLLL
-362 KTTITLMLFLLFLP
+362 KTTLPLLLFLLLLP
-376 FARIYGRRRE
+376 FAPVYGRRRE
-386 LIFFSFPIAFFLIA
+386 LVFFSLPIAFFLIA
-400 AFTSH
+400 VFSSH

-424 SAAAAALFTRS
+424 SAAAASLFTRS
-435 VVGKVA
+435 VIGKVA

-454 HSYPNFLA
+454 HSYPNFLV
-462 YSNELFGGPTHT
+462 YSNELFGGPAHT

-490 WTKTYLEQHPDDN
+490 WTRTYLDQHPDNN

-510 NPRVDLS
+510 NPTVDLAF
-517 YYGIHCKPLL
+517 YGIHCKPLL
-527 GGFAHVVGMG
+527 SGFSHLVGGG

-548 VLVSSTETNGLLWGP
+548 VLISSTETDGLLWGP
-563 DNLNPY
+563 DKLNPY

-574 RVPDATIGN
+574 RTPDATIAN

-607 GLLRQ
+607 VLLRQ
-612 GRLQEALALAQT
+612 GHIPEALALAQT
-624 AVQQAPDH
+624 AAQQAPDA
-632 ADINF
+632 ADANF
-637 VLGQTLLASGR
+637 ILGQTLLASGR
-648 IPEGK
+648 IPEGR

-665 DHPDYQADMI
+665 NHPDYQTFLID
-675 RQLEHPQGHP
+675 QLEHP

>member
-1 MPEPPALH
+1 MPESPALQPPALT
-9 PPALAPRITNLIAAA
+9 PRITNLIAAT

-47 THLFAG
+47 LHLFAG

-74 LASLPLVS
+74 LASLPLLP

-90 IPVPFFKAQ
+90 IPIPFFKLQ
-99 DFINGTQ
+99 DLVNSGQ

-116 LFRGRLMIALFSLA
+116 LLRGRLMTALLSLA

-148 LIAILLFA
+148 VIAVFLFA

-161 LANGALVT
+161 LANGAIVT
-169 TDMAL
+169 TDMGL
-174 ALFLFASVYTFYRFC
+174 AFFLFASVYTFYRFS

-194 ARLTLC
+194 ARLALC
-200 AVATSLGI
+200 AIATALGI

-213 GVLIFPT
+213 GVLILPT
-220 LVLLALADLLLPA
+220 LLLLALADLLLPA
-233 SASHFSGPHFSE
+233 SGKIASPTYT
-245 KPGAAYDRKRQ
+245 KRK

-266 IAVFSYVVLWA
+266 IAVCSYIVLWA

-284 ARPGQLQI
+284 ARPGQLQLI
-292 APPLSAYVEILTHP
+292 PTLSVYAGMLTHP
-306 LQRTVIEFL
+306 HQHSFIDFL
-315 ARHHLLPEAYLYGW
+315 ARHHLLPESYLYGW
-329 VDILFSQGTRPS
+329 VDILLTRGARPT
-341 FIFGHLYSTS
+341 FIFGHLYSTAR
-351 KWFFFPAVFLL
+351 WFFFPAVFLL
-362 KTTITLMLFLLFLP
+362 KTTLTLMLFLLLLP
-376 FARIYGRRRE
+376 FARISRIYGHGRRRE
-386 LIFFSFPIAFFLIA
+386 LVFLSIPIAFFLLA
-400 AFTSH
+400 AIYSN

-424 SAAAAALFTRS
+424 SAAAASLFMRS
-435 VVGKVA
+435 VIGRVA
-441 VAALLLLTVFSSL
+441 VSALLLLTVLSSL

-462 YSNELFGGPTHT
+462 YSNELFGGPART
-474 YRFATDS
+474 YHFASDA

-490 WTKTYLEQHPDDN
+490 WTKTYLDQHPDNN
-503 CWFDYYG
+503 CWFDYHG
-510 NPRVDLS
+510 NPTIDPA
-517 YYGIHCKPLL
+517 YYGIHCKRLL
-527 GGFAHVVGMG
+527 DGFSHMVGMG
-537 GTPVPSTISGT
+537 GAPIPSTISGT
-548 VLVSSTETNGLLWGP
+548 ILVSSDETNGLLWGP
-563 DNLNPY
+563 DSLNPY

-574 RVPDATIGN
+574 RTPDATIGN
-583 IIFVYRGTFNVPL
+583 IILVYRGTFNVPL
-596 LAAESNAAAAT
+596 LAAESNAAAAI

-612 GRLQEALALAQT
+612 GRLPDALALAQT
-624 AVQQAPDH
+624 AAQQAPD
-632 ADINF
+632 APDVNF

-648 IPEGK
+648 IPEGQ

-665 DHPDYQADMI
+665 NHPDYQTYLI
-675 RQLEHPQGHP
+675 NQLEHPQGHP

>member
-1 MPEPPALH
+1 MPEPSALQ
-9 PPALAPRITNLIAAA
+9 PPALTPRITNLIAAI

-47 THLFAG
+47 THLFGG

-74 LASLPLVS
+74 LAALPLLR
-82 MGLHEPPA
+82 MGLHEPPT
-90 IPVPFFKAQ
+90 IPIPFFKLQ

-106 LLYTADADAI
+106 LLYTANADAI
-116 LFRGRLMIALFSLA
+116 LLRGRLTIVLFSLV
-130 LGLLVFLATKEIF
+130 LGLLVFLAAKEIF

-148 LIAILLFA
+148 ILALFLFV

-189 NKPSA
+189 NQPSA
-194 ARLTLC
+194 ARLALC
-200 AVATSLGI
+200 AVATALGI

-213 GVLIFPT
+213 GVLILPT

-233 SASHFSGPHFSE
+233 SRLPSSG
-245 KPGAAYDRKRQ
+245 KIATAYDRKRQ

-292 APPLSAYVEILTHP
+292 APPLSVYAGMLTHP
-306 LQRTVIEFL
+306 LQRSVIEFL
-315 ARHHLLPEAYLYGW
+315 ARHRLLPESYLYGW
-329 VDILFSQGTRPS
+329 VDILLSQGTRPS

-362 KTTITLMLFLLFLP
+362 KTTLTLMLFLLLLP
-376 FARIYGRRRE
+376 FARISRVYGRRRE
-386 LIFFSFPIAFFLIA
+386 LVFFSLPIAFFLIA
-400 AFTSH
+400 VFSSH

-424 SAAAAALFTRS
+424 SAAAASLFTRS
-435 VVGKVA
+435 VAGRVA

-454 HSYPNFLA
+454 RSYPNFLA
-462 YSNELFGGPTHT
+462 YSNELFGGPAHT
-474 YRFATDS
+474 YHFATDA

-490 WTKTYLEQHPDDN
+490 WTKTYLDQHPDNN

-510 NPRVDLS
+510 NPTVDLA

-527 GGFAHVVGMG
+527 GGFSHLVGG
-537 GTPVPSTISGT
+537 GGAPLPSTISGT

-574 RVPDATIGN
+574 RTPDATIGN

-596 LAAESNAAAAT
+596 LAAESNAGAAT
-607 GLLRQ
+607 VLLRQ
-612 GRLQEALALAQT
+612 GRVPEALALAQT
-624 AVQQAPDH
+624 AAQQGPDA
-632 ADINF
+632 ADVNF
-637 VLGQTLLASGR
+637 VLGQALLASGR

-665 DHPDYQADMI
+665 NHPDYQAYLI
-675 RQLEHPQGHP
+675 YQIEHPHGHP

>member
-1 MPEPPALH
+1 
-9 PPALAPRITNLIAAA
+9 
-24 LLAIMAILL
+24 MAILL

-59 ADFGRNPEHPPFVKL
+59 ADFGRNPEHPPLVKL
-74 LASLPLVS
+74 LASLPLLP

-116 LFRGRLMIALFSLA
+116 LLRGRLMIALFSLA

-148 LIAILLFA
+148 VIAILLFA

-161 LANGALVT
+161 LANGVIVT

-220 LVLLALADLLLPA
+220 LILLALADLLLPA
-233 SASHFSGPHFSE
+233 SGSHFSGRHFSV
-245 KPGAAYDRKRQ
+245 KPVATYDRKRQ
-256 LRQLGLALLA
+256 LRQLALALLC

-284 ARPGQLQI
+284 ARPGQLQM
-292 APPLSAYVEILTHP
+292 APPLSAYVGILTHP
-306 LQRTVIEFL
+306 LQRSVIEFL

-362 KTTITLMLFLLFLP
+362 KTSLTLMLLLLILP

-386 LIFFSFPIAFFLIA
+386 LVFLSLPVVFFLFA
-400 AFTSH
+400 AIFSN

-462 YSNELFGGPTHT
+462 YSNELFGGPAHT
-474 YRFATDS
+474 YRFATDN

-490 WTKTYLEQHPDDN
+490 WTKSYLDQHPDPN

-510 NPRVDLS
+510 NPTVPPA
-517 YYGIHCKPLL
+517 YYGIHCKPLMN
-527 GGFAHVVGMG
+527 GMSHLIG
-537 GTPVPSTISGT
+537 LAGAPIPSTITGT
-548 VLVSSTETNGLLWGP
+548 VLISSTETDGLLWGP

-574 RVPDATIGN
+574 RTPDATIGN

-596 LAAESNAAAAT
+596 LAAESNAVAAT
-607 GLLRQ
+607 NLLRQ
-612 GRLQEALALAQT
+612 GRIPEALALAQT
-624 AVQQAPDH
+624 AARQAPDQ
-632 ADINF
+632 ADVNF

-653 QAMATA
+653 QAMTTA

-665 DHPDYQADMI
+665 NHPDYQANLV
-675 RQLEHPQGHP
+675 RQLEHPQDHP